1 MKEKEDVKISSF
13 LYYGPFVYY
22 KIYIEYIFLQ
32 LPQKCEEDSI
42 NY

>member
-1 MKEKEDVKISSF
+1 MKKKEDVKISSF

-22 KIYIEYIFLQ
+22 KIYIEYI
-32 LPQKCEEDSI
+32 ENNI

>member
-1 MKEKEDVKISSF
+1 MQKYPPF

-22 KIYIEYIFLQ
+22 KIYIEYI
-32 LPQKCEEDSI
+32 ENSI